1 MSNELEVGVASAWNE
16 AAPCNIALR
25 RQAAAAM
32 LGARSRGAGAHEFT
46 TITVTDGIA
55 MGHEGMRSSLVSR
68 EVIADSVEHQART
81 HRLDGLVGIAGC
93 DKTLPGLM
101 MAMCRLDLP
110 AVFLYGGTTLAG
122 WHHGREAT
130 GQDVVEGVGRVN
142 TGELSAAELHE
153 LEAEACPA
161 PGACPL
167 QATANTMACVSEAI
181 GLALPG
187 SAGPPAAF
195 EARDS
200 FARAS
205 GAAVVELAAS
215 GLTARQIVT
224 REALENAAAIV
235 AATGGSSNAVLH
247 LPAIAAECGIEFDGF
262 AIGEVF
268 RRTPHIADLQPA
280 GRFVP
285 FDLYRVGGL
294 PLVIKVLLDAGLLHP
309 DCLTVN
315 GRTVAE
321 NVAGVQFDPGQE
333 VVRPVADPISPTGG
347 LAMLRGSLA
356 PEGAV
361 VKVGGT
367 ATRHHRGPA
376 RVFESEEECREA
388 VLRRDYRSGDVL
400 VIRNEGP
407 RGGPGMREMLQ
418 TTAILYGQGAGDD
431 VALITDGRFS
441 GGTRGFCVGH
451 VGPEAAMGGPI
462 GLVREGDTIVI
473 DADEGRL
480 DVELSEAELERRRG
494 EWRQRPSEYESGA
507 LWKYAQTVGPALHG
521 AVTHSGAA
529 R

>member
-1 MSNELEVGVASAWNE
+1 MSDGIEVGVASAWNE

-25 RQAAAAM
+25 RQAGAAM

-68 EVIADSVEHQART
+68 EVIADSVEHQAET
-81 HRLDGLVGIAGC
+81 HGLDALVGIAGC

-101 MAMCRLDLP
+101 MAICRLDLP

-122 WHHGREAT
+122 WHHGHETT

-142 TGELSAAELHE
+142 TGELSAEELRE

-200 FARAS
+200 FARQS
-205 GAAVVELAAS
+205 GATVVDLAAA
-215 GLTARQIVT
+215 GIRPRQIVT

-247 LPAIAAECGIEFDGF
+247 LPAIAGECGVAFDGF
-262 AIGEVF
+262 DIGKVF
-268 RRTPHIADLQPA
+268 ERTPHIADLQPA
-280 GRFVP
+280 GRFIP
-285 FDLYRVGGL
+285 LDLYRVGGL
-294 PLVIKVLLDAGLLHP
+294 PVVIKVLLDAGLLHG
-309 DCLTVN
+309 DCLTVT
-315 GRTVAE
+315 GRTLAE
-321 NVAGVQFDPGQE
+321 NVAGVEFDPGQE
-333 VVRPVADPISPTGG
+333 VVRSAAAPISATGG

-361 VKVGGT
+361 VKTGGT
-367 ATRHHRGPA
+367 STRAHRGPA

-388 VLRRDYRSGDVL
+388 VLRRDYQSGDVL

-431 VALITDGRFS
+431 VALVTDGRFS
-441 GGTRGFCVGH
+441 GGTRGFCIGH

-462 GLVREGDTIVI
+462 GLVQEGDTIVI
-473 DADEGRL
+473 DADSGRL
-480 DVELSEAELERRRG
+480 DIEVDADELARRRS
-494 EWRQRPSEYESGA
+494 EWSRRPTRYESGA
-507 LWKYAQTVGPALHG
+507 LWKYAQTVGPALSG
-521 AVTHSGAA
+521 ATTHSGP